1 MKEFRVWDNKNNK
14 MHYDDFF
21 IGTLGE
27 LYILHSYYNID
38 EDKYIVN
45 LKPANMKMYSI
56 MFACD
61 IYDCNGSI
69 LYEGDIIEINKK
81 KKYILTYNK
90 QKGYYFFKGIDENI
104 SMDKVI
110 GNIKCI
116 GNIYENNWTVDFL
129 EEYK

>member
-14 MHYDDFF
+14 MYYDDFF

-27 LYILHSYYNID
+27 LYILHSYFNLD

-45 LKPANMKMYSI
+45 LKPANMKIYNI

-61 IYDCNGSI
+61 IYDCNGNI

-90 QKGYYFFKGIDENI
+90 QKGYYFLKGTDENI
-104 SMDKVI
+104 SIDKVI

-116 GNIYENNWTVDFL
+116 GNIYENNCEVDL
-129 EEYK
+129 